1 MSSVLGSESP
11 RPGQLPALIGGAL
24 CLDFANTVDDRT
36 EPEPHDYLPSYPAL
50 LAWSLHAGALGQAEV
65 SRIGELARKEPAPA
79 ERALATA
86 LGAREAL
93 YSVFDAVAG
102 GAHPG
107 PQLLAPVNRVLS
119 RLGGAARLVPAGR
132 EARLEWEAGREVT
145 LDTPALRVIGSA
157 VELLTG
163 SDLARVRQCA
173 ATDCSWLF
181 LDPTRNHSRRWCRS
195 DRCGA
200 RDRFRRYYARHR
212 KEG

>member
-1 MSSVLGSESP
+1 MLGSETH
-11 RPGQLPALIGGAL
+11 RPDQLPALIGGVL

-36 EPEPHDYLPSYPAL
+36 QPEPHDYLSSYQAL
-50 LAWSLHAGALGQAEV
+50 LAWSLHAGALRQAEV
-65 SRIGELARKEPAPA
+65 SRIRALARKEPALA
-79 ERALATA
+79 DRALATA

-93 YSVFDAVAG
+93 YSVFEAVPG
-102 GAHPG
+102 GAQPG
-107 PQLLAPVNRVLS
+107 LQRLAPVNRVLS
-119 RLGGAARLVPAGR
+119 RLGGAARLVPAGAG
-132 EARLEWEAGREVT
+132 ARLTWEAGREVT

-163 SDLARVRQCA
+163 SELARVRQCA
-173 ATDCSWLF
+173 AADCSWLF

-212 KEG
+212 QER